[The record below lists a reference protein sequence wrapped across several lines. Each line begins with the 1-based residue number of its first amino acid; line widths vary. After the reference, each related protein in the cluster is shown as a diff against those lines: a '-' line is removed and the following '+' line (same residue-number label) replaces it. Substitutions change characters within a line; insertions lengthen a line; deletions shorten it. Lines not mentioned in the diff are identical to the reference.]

1 MMILINLLF
10 YLGLSILWIYAEPMI
25 HFKRFIGFK
34 EEDYDTYSSY
44 KRAVHRLITC
54 LTCSAFWITL
64 IVSQS
69 FYIAV
74 IVSGIAWF
82 IDNRL

>member
-1 MMILINLLF
+1 MILISTILF
-10 YLGLSILWIYAEPMI
+10 YIGLSILWINAEPMI
-25 HFKRFIGFK
+25 YLKRFLGFK
-34 EEDYDTYSSY
+34 EEEYNTYSSY

-64 IVSQS
+64 IASQS
-69 FYIAV
+69 LYMAV

-82 IDNRL
+82 IDNKI